1 MTPFE
6 MARTLSAMS
15 GRKRGRKP
23 VFSANQFYP
32 WKVEREIE
40 RYVSEWLAEN
50 GRRLKDAALVN
61 YTADGVDD
69 VNSLEPFTP
78 ADVESIAA
86 SFYDKVSLFGS
97 DALDMFGDKT
107 IGRPIGYFFTDTT
120 VKNDFVK
127 NFIELCTTAAGDQ
140 KSDIANAVYQH
151 RMFPDGKNLV
161 KTIQDINLDYTKKK
175 ARFIAR
181 NETGNLNAVIQKTMM
196 EGAGF
201 TMYEWVAMPDG
212 ITRDAHRNMSGKIC
226 RCDDPTVYSDDGG
239 KTWKK
244 RTAGMFVG
252 VPGQDYNCRCTAVPF
267 EPELEDEYSIKEPEL
282 KDGNPKIE
290 TKAEKEAK
298 RAEEAE
304 HELLLARAEIRHLKR
319 TPEQIADV
327 QKRWNWHQERAF
339 GDSYI
344 NKKIKEQK
352 SYNFDTLDFVTDHEK
367 DIFTTATDLKELK
380 EMAKRMLNIEVKGKF
395 EKLGF
400 DRLKLELAGIHTV
413 AKSYPQITRNFSVLK
428 DTKRSCLGVT
438 SIMPDKIEYVALN
451 QDALRYS
458 TITSSNN
465 VNIELE
471 RGFHPPKGNL
481 AGHTS
486 IHESGHVLHA
496 EALVYKDGERVKN
509 LILMEDNCNDIVS
522 KAITRYKLELKEPPN
537 LSDKLLIKNEI
548 SGYAAT
554 NPCETIAE
562 STMDIFVNKENSSR
576 LSRLVM
582 EELNKNLL
590 N

>member
-15 GRKRGRKP
+15 GHKRGRKP

-50 GRRLKDAALVN
+50 GRRLKDSALVN

-78 ADVESIAA
+78 ADVESMAA

-127 NFIELCTTAAGDQ
+127 NFIDLCTTAAGDQ
-140 KSDIANAVYQH
+140 KRDIANAVYQH

-161 KTIQDINLDYTKKK
+161 KTIQDINIDYTKKK

-226 RCDDPTVYSDDGG
+226 RWDDPTVYSDDGG

-267 EPELEDEYSIKEPEL
+267 ESELEDNFSIKEPEKENEEYESL
-282 KDGNPKIE
+282 DSVDDSEIKDEIE
-290 TKAEKEAK
+290 DGRYKAYDNLSEAK
-298 RAEEAE
+298 DDFWRLHFQNKSRYGLSNNQWMWDTIWTRLFHTFKTFE
-304 HELLLARAEIRHLKR
+304 
-319 TPEQIADV
+319 DV
-327 QKRWNWHQERAF
+327 KDVF
-339 GDSYI
+339 G
-344 NKKIKEQK
+344 
-352 SYNFDTLDFVTDHEK
+352 EK
-367 DIFTTATDLKELK
+367 YA
-380 EMAKRMLNIEVKGKF
+380 
-395 EKLGF
+395 
-400 DRLKLELAGIHTV
+400 
-413 AKSYPQITRNFSVLK
+413 
-428 DTKRSCLGVT
+428 
-438 SIMPDKIEYVALN
+438 EYVWKMIHHS
-451 QDALRYS
+451 DMVGGRLR
-458 TITSSNN
+458 I
-465 VNIELE
+465 
-471 RGFHPPKGNL
+471 K
-481 AGHTS
+481 
-486 IHESGHVLHA
+486 
-496 EALVYKDGERVKN
+496 K
-509 LILMEDNCNDIVS
+509 MEI
-522 KAITRYKLELKEPPN
+522 
-537 LSDKLLIKNEI
+537 
-548 SGYAAT
+548 
-554 NPCETIAE
+554 
-562 STMDIFVNKENSSR
+562 
-576 LSRLVM
+576 
-582 EELNKNLL
+582 
-590 N
+590 